1 MTRSAAAWP
10 TGHFMGSGL
19 AIKHCG
25 VSEELQTSF
34 TRDQGIIVGEG
45 MVCDFSPGGCRIR
58 SFTPPLPG
66 SDVELCIY
74 PDDSSGGLVIQL
86 AKVCW
91 VRDYEFGVAFVAI
104 DPEVTQQLASL
115 WSVLKPSE
123 SRAKAS

>member
-1 MTRSAAAWP
+1 MFPLDLRQHQRFRAQFRT
-10 TGHFMGSGL
+10 
-19 AIKHCG
+19 C
-25 VSEELQTSF
+25 F
-34 TRDQGIIVGEG
+34 TTDQGIIVGEG
-45 MVCDFSPGGCRIR
+45 LVRDFSPGGCRIR

-74 PDDSSGGLVIQL
+74 PDDTSGGLVIQL

-115 WSVLKPSE
+115 WSALAASGNRV
-123 SRAKAS
+123 KAS